1 MSAIFL
7 LLLGACHL
15 PVKNGCSLKPEPP
28 ALGAC
33 LGGEGLAW
41 NGYEGAHLSLAGTVS
56 SVGQGGG
63 VDDCQG
69 FGSDPGSDAVE
80 LGLALDD
87 GGSAVL
93 ALALGG
99 EASPVAEGEALTLRL
114 DCVLAEFGPA
124 ECAVTLSTAEGTR
137 LVLAVSGSEEG
148 LVTPEGVEV
157 RRGEPICAEADEC
170 GDWSAY
176 DLLVRADG
184 EEVTVPYAGSAEV
197 GGWRVV
203 HGGAEHA
210 LEGGGGGCPDWFVA
224 HDAVLFLA
232 H

>member
-1 MSAIFL
+1 MFPIFL

-15 PVKNGCSLKPEPP
+15 PVKNGCSQKPEPP

-33 LGGEGLAW
+33 LGGEDLAW
-41 NGYEGAHLSLAGTVS
+41 NGYEGAHMSLSGTVS
-56 SVGQGGG
+56 SVGQGRGADG
-63 VDDCQG
+63 CEG
-69 FGSDPGSDAVE
+69 FGAAPGSDGVE

-87 GGSAVL
+87 GSSAVL

-99 EASPVAEGEALTLRL
+99 EASPVAQGEAVTVQL
-114 DCVLAEFGPA
+114 DCLLAEFGPA
-124 ECAVTLSTAEGTR
+124 ECALSVSTAEGQR
-137 LVLAVSGSEEG
+137 MVLAVSGSEEG
-148 LVTPEGVEV
+148 LTTPEGVEL

-176 DLLVRADG
+176 DLVVSADG
-184 EEVTVPYAGSAEV
+184 EQVTLPYAGTVEV

-210 LEGGGGGCPDWFVA
+210 LEAEGGGCPDWFVA
-224 HDAVLFLA
+224 HDAALFLA
-232 H
+232 R